1 MTEQQRSDRRLEL
14 AMKTNRTDAERLE
27 ILLLDIDPH
36 SYYGRRGVISALKR
50 AIKLIQKEDGETPEK
65 KGIWIEETDCEGK
78 TRTIRCPF
86 CGWKSGQ
93 YQWKDEKFCAGCGKA
108 MEVRDILSLRKSLS

>member
-1 MTEQQRSDRRLEL
+1 MTKQQKSKRKEEL
-14 AMKTNRTDAERLE
+14 IWKDKWTDADKLE
-27 ILLLDIDPH
+27 IMLLDTDPR
-36 SYYGRRGVISALKR
+36 SRYGRQGMMKALKR
-50 AIKLIQKEDGETPEK
+50 AIKLLRKEDGEIPEK

-86 CGWKSGQ
+86 CGWRSGQ

-108 MEVRDILSLRKSLS
+108 MEVRDIWSLRQSL

>member
-1 MTEQQRSDRRLEL
+1 MKGLFIPGITAEMFRNGCLESIEEL
-14 AMKTNRTDAERLE
+14 MAEGE
-27 ILLLDIDPH
+27 FYDIDY
-36 SYYGRRGVISALKR
+36 SEI
-50 AIKLIQKEDGETPEK
+50 PEK

-86 CGWKSGQ
+86 CGWRSGR

-108 MEVRDILSLRKSLS
+108 MEVRDIWSMRKSPS